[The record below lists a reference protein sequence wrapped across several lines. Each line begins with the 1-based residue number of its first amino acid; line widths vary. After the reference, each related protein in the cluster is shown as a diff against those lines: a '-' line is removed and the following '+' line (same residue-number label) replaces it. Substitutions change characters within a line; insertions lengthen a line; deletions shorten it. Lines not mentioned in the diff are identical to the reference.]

1 MIRKKIN
8 ELKGNEIL
16 GKPLMTLDYQIILP
30 EGAQLRP
37 DYLEKMIELGVT
49 DAWVLEEEYSEE
61 SALTVLKDNILCT
74 VNQKVKDILERH
86 TYHDNEELAELSSSV
101 ENIMEYILEDENV
114 LEAVLEIRQ
123 RSSDLYEHS
132 VNVCA
137 MSLLTSL
144 KLKMDQKSL
153 YNIGIGSL
161 LHDIGMRYS
170 VIDVFGS
177 DMLDMTAASW
187 SEYKKHPV
195 FGYDALKNEKWLSD
209 SSRSIILFHHETLD
223 GEGYP
228 IKTGDI
234 PKECRIVSICDTFDE
249 MYGGIGYTRAKLY
262 EVIEYLKNYKNVKY
276 DGKIVDAFLS
286 LIAVYPTGTR
296 VVTNEG
302 EEAIVVRQNN
312 GFQERPVLRITH
324 NQKGEEIAGIV
335 IKDLVKVHNIFIDKV
350 LE

>member
-1 MIRKKIN
+1 MIRKKMN

-37 DYLEKMIELGVT
+37 EYLAKMIELGVT
-49 DAWVLEEEYSEE
+49 DAWVLEEDYTEE
-61 SALTVLKDNILCT
+61 NAFEALKDNILST

-86 TYHDNEELAELSSSV
+86 TYQSNEELEELCVAV

-132 VNVCA
+132 VSVCA
-137 MSLLTSL
+137 FSLLTAL
-144 KLKMDQKSL
+144 KMKMDQKSL
-153 YNIGIGSL
+153 NNIGIGSL

-170 VIDVFGS
+170 VIDVFGAN
-177 DMLDMTAASW
+177 MLDMNAVSW

-195 FGYDALKNEKWLSD
+195 YGYDALKNEKWLND
-209 SSRSIILFHHETLD
+209 ISRSIILFHHETLD

-228 IKTGDI
+228 IKTRDI
-234 PKECRIVSICDTFDE
+234 PTECRIVSICDTFDE
-249 MYGGIGYTRAKLY
+249 MYAGIGYTRAKLY
-262 EVIEYLKNYKNVKY
+262 EVIEYLKNYKNIKY
-276 DGKIVDAFLS
+276 DAKIVDTFLS
-286 LIAVYPTGTR
+286 LIAVYPTGSR

-302 EEAIVVRQNN
+302 EEAIVVRQNI

-324 NQKGEEIAGIV
+324 NQMGEEVTGIV
-335 IKDLVKVHNIFIDKV
+335 IKDLVKVHNIFIEKV
-350 LE
+350 LD

>member
-86 TYHDNEELAELSSSV
+86 TYHDNEELAELSSAV

>member
-16 GKPLMTLDYQIILP
+16 GKPLMTLAYQIILP

-49 DAWVLEEEYSEE
+49 DAWVLEEEYLEE

-74 VNQKVKDILERH
+74 INQKVKDILERH
-86 TYHDNEELAELSSSV
+86 TYHDNEELAELSSAV

-123 RSSDLYEHS
+123 RSSNLYEHS

-276 DGKIVDAFLS
+276 DGKIVDAFLC

-324 NQKGEEIAGIV
+324 NQNGEEVTGIV
-335 IKDLVKVHNIFIDKV
+335 IKDLVKVHNIFIEKV
-350 LE
+350 LD

>member
-49 DAWVLEEEYSEE
+49 DAWVLEEEYLEE

-74 VNQKVKDILERH
+74 INQKVKDILERH
-86 TYHDNEELAELSSSV
+86 TYHDNEELAELSSAV

-123 RSSDLYEHS
+123 RSSNLYEHS

-276 DGKIVDAFLS
+276 DGKIVDAFLC

-324 NQKGEEIAGIV
+324 NQNGEEVTGIV
-335 IKDLVKVHNIFIDKV
+335 IKDLVKVHNIFIEKV
-350 LE
+350 LD

>member
-1 MIRKKIN
+1 MIRKKMN

-37 DYLEKMIELGVT
+37 DYLEKLIELGVT
-49 DAWVLEEEYSEE
+49 DAWVLEEDYMEE
-61 SALTVLKDNILCT
+61 NALEVLKDNIAST

-86 TYHDNEELAELSSSV
+86 TYHSNEELTELLVAV
-101 ENIMEYILEDENV
+101 ENIMQYMLEDENM

-123 RSSDLYEHS
+123 SSSDLYEHS
-132 VNVCA
+132 VSVCA
-137 MSLLTSL
+137 LSLLTAL
-144 KLKMDQKSL
+144 KLKMDQNSL
-153 YNIGIGSL
+153 KNIGIGSL

-170 VIDVFGS
+170 VIDAFGVNAT
-177 DMLDMTAASW
+177 DMNVASRA
-187 SEYKKHPV
+187 EYKKHPV
-195 FGYDALKNEKWLSD
+195 YGYDALKNEKWLSD
-209 SSRSIILFHHETLD
+209 ISRGIILFHHETLD

-228 IKTGDI
+228 IKTADI

-249 MYGGIGYTRAKLY
+249 MHGGIGYPRTKLY
-262 EVIEYLKNYKNVKY
+262 EVIEYLKNYKNVKF
-276 DGKIVDAFLS
+276 DAKIVDTFLS

-296 VVTNEG
+296 VLTNEG

-324 NQKGEEIAGIV
+324 NQMGEEVTGIV

-350 LE
+350 LD